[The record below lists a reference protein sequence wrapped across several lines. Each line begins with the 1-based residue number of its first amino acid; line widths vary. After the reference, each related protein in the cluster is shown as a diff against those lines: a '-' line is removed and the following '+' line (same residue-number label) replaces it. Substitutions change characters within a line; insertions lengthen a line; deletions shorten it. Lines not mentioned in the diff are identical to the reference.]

1 MFCVIILCNWYDVDC
16 IDSHNIEHSLEKE
29 LNLSSSN
36 AYSEVFDGPTSD
48 ADITAI
54 LGHVLEFCESYPRG
68 KRQRA
73 EILHMQSMSMFIV
86 LSNKLYGHI
95 YPLSILL
102 VIYNSIA
109 GAAFFGLMTQ
119 HAKHGDEVLCSDN
132 VVPSDSEAARRGRSS
147 STASRNVDMQ
157 VKNYLHGL
165 LESGKKVRI

>member
-1 MFCVIILCNWYDVDC
+1 MQFCEINYVLFCVIILCYWYDVDC

-36 AYSEVFDGPTSD
+36 VYSEVFDGPTSD

-86 LSNKLYGHI
+86 LSNKLYGHN

-102 VIYNSIA
+102 VVYKLHCRCR
-109 GAAFFGLMTQ
+109 FFWI
-119 HAKHGDEVLCSDN
+119 D
-132 VVPSDSEAARRGRSS
+132 DSACQTR
-147 STASRNVDMQ
+147 
-157 VKNYLHGL
+157 
-165 LESGKKVRI
+165 